1 MTGFA
6 MRKQAYKTTNFHVVP
21 AMNFTGM
28 SRILDSEISDG
39 LLMSSREFH
48 NDRKTGIP
56 YLKVRSSK

>member
-6 MRKQAYKTTNFHVVP
+6 MRKQAYRTTNFHVVP

-28 SRILDSEISDG
+28 SKFLDLELSDG

-48 NDRKTGIP
+48 NNDKKTAIP
-56 YLKVRSSK
+56 CFKVR

>member
-1 MTGFA
+1 

-28 SRILDSEISDG
+28 SKILDSEISDG

-48 NDRKTGIP
+48 NDRKTGMP
-56 YLKVRSSK
+56 YLKVR